1 MIKVKIIDILDERN
15 QSIYW
20 LAKKS
25 DLSYPT
31 VFNLCKNDTKSIQFE
46 TLEKIMLAL
55 EINDFNKI
63 LEFK

>member
-1 MIKVKIIDILDERN
+1 MIKVKIIEILEERN

-20 LAKKS
+20 LAKES

-46 TLEKIMLAL
+46 TLEKIMTAL
-55 EINDFNKI
+55 EISDFNKI
-63 LEFK
+63 LEIT